1 VGTTLFTAADI
12 ADMKAFNDANLPDTI
27 GLRSGTKTY
36 GPGGSG
42 SIVWAPGDPTWTEP
56 CRVSPASTPQEA
68 LSAGAITEVKDFW
81 VITREGVIVPQN
93 SGTTFYRLEWQRDIN
108 ADPLPPLFMLYLRG
122 TPLRSYRMLSK
133 FLCTTVAPV

>member
-12 ADMKAFNDANLPDTI
+12 ADMRAFNDANLPDTI

-42 SIVWAPGDPTWTEP
+42 SIVWASGDPTWTEP

-81 VITREGVIVPQN
+81 VVTREGVIVPQN
-93 SGTTFYRLEWQRDIN
+93 TGTTFYRLEWVHGITGLTS
-108 ADPLPPLFMLYLRG
+108 PFMLYLRG